1 MKRAGVIKT
10 MIIMALLVGGVLLF
24 YLHLTR
30 RNADAVSVESA
41 GGRAVQ
47 EMTATQK
54 LIAEAPFKEYPTT
67 PVQLVKYY
75 NDLTVCL
82 YNEDC
87 TEEEQKALVLLLRK
101 YMDDELLENQSE
113 AEQLI
118 ELRKDLA
125 TFKQQEIKIYSVDV
139 TPSLDVVFFNFED
152 HECARLYSNYT
163 MKGIVE
169 GSMAYNTIR
178 QVFIL
183 RKNAEGHWK
192 IYGYKNEEETG
203 DIQ

>member
-10 MIIMALLVGGVLLF
+10 VIIMAMLVGCILVF

-30 RNADAVSVESA
+30 RNTEAVSAEAA
-41 GGRAVQ
+41 GSRAVQ
-47 EMTATQK
+47 EMTVAQK

-82 YNEDC
+82 YNEEC
-87 TEEEQKALVLLLRK
+87 TQDEQKALMLIMRK
-101 YMDDELLENQSE
+101 YMDEELLSNQTE
-113 AEQLI
+113 ADQLI
-118 ELRKDLA
+118 ELRKDID
-125 TFKQQEIKIYSVDV
+125 TFKKQEIRIYSVDV
-139 TPSLDVVFFNFED
+139 TPSLDVYYFDYDE

-163 MKGIVE
+163 MKGIVD

-178 QVFIL
+178 QVFVL
-183 RKNAEGHWK
+183 RRNAEGHWK

>member
-1 MKRAGVIKT
+1 MKRANVVKT
-10 MIIMALLVGGVLLF
+10 VIIMALLVGGILLF

-30 RNADAVSVESA
+30 RNSEAVSAEAA
-41 GGRAVQ
+41 GSRAVQ
-47 EMTATQK
+47 EMTAAQK
-54 LIAEAPFKEYPTT
+54 LVAEAPFKEYPST

-87 TEEEQKALVLLLRK
+87 TDDEQKALVLLMRK
-101 YMDDELLENQSE
+101 YLDEELLTNQTE

-118 ELRKDLA
+118 ELRKDLEN
-125 TFKQQEIKIYSVDV
+125 FKKQEIKIYSVDV
-139 TPSLDVVFFNFED
+139 TPSLDVDFFNYDD

-163 MKGIVE
+163 MKGIVD

-183 RKNAEGHWK
+183 RKNEEGHWK

>member
-125 TFKQQEIKIYSVDV
+125 MFKQQEIKIYSVDV

-183 RKNAEGHWK
+183 RKNSEGHWK

>member
-125 TFKQQEIKIYSVDV
+125 MFKQQQIKIYSVDV

-183 RKNAEGHWK
+183 RKNSEGHWK

>member
-1 MKRAGVIKT
+1 MKRANVIKT
-10 MIIMALLVGGVLLF
+10 MIIMAMLVGGVLLF

-30 RNADAVSVESA
+30 RNTEAVSAEAA
-41 GGRAVQ
+41 GNRAVQ
-47 EMTATQK
+47 EMTAAQK
-54 LIAEAPFKEYPTT
+54 LIAEAAFKEYPTT

-75 NDLTVCL
+75 NDLSVCL

-87 TEEEQKALVLLLRK
+87 TESEQKALMLIMRK
-101 YMDDELLENQSE
+101 YMDEELLANQSE
-113 AEQLI
+113 ADQLI
-118 ELRKDLA
+118 ELRKDVEA
-125 TFKQQEIKIYSVDV
+125 FQKQEIKIYSVDV
-139 TPSLDVVFFNFED
+139 TPSLDVDYFNYEE

-183 RKNAEGHWK
+183 RKNEEGHWK

>member
-1 MKRAGVIKT
+1 MKRANVVKT
-10 MIIMALLVGGVLLF
+10 VIIMALLVGGILLF

-30 RNADAVSVESA
+30 RNSEAVSAEAA
-41 GGRAVQ
+41 GSRAVQ
-47 EMTATQK
+47 EMTAAQK
-54 LIAEAPFKEYPTT
+54 LVAEAPFKEYPST

-87 TEEEQKALVLLLRK
+87 TDDEQKALVLLMRK
-101 YMDDELLENQSE
+101 YLDEELLTNQTE

-118 ELRKDLA
+118 ELRKDLE
-125 TFKQQEIKIYSVDV
+125 TFKKQEIKIYSVDV
-139 TPSLDVVFFNFED
+139 TPSLDVDFFNYDD

-163 MKGIVE
+163 MKGIVD

-183 RKNAEGHWK
+183 RRNEEGHWK

-203 DIQ
+203 DIP

>member
-1 MKRAGVIKT
+1 MKRAKVIKT
-10 MIIMALLVGGVLLF
+10 VIIMTMLVGCILLF

-30 RNADAVSVESA
+30 RNTEAVSAEAA
-41 GGRAVQ
+41 GSRAVQ
-47 EMTATQK
+47 EMTTAQK

-87 TEEEQKALVLLLRK
+87 TEDEQKALVLLLRK
-101 YMDDELLENQSE
+101 YMDEDLLTNQTE
-113 AEQLI
+113 ADQLI
-118 ELRKDLA
+118 ELRKDVA
-125 TFKQQEIKIYSVDV
+125 AFKQQEIRIYSVDV
-139 TPSLDVVFFNFED
+139 TPSLDVKYFTYEEY
-152 HECARLYSNYT
+152 ECARLYSNYT
-163 MKGIVE
+163 MKGIVD

-183 RKNAEGHWK
+183 RRNEEGHWK

-203 DIQ
+203 DIP